1 MLLTML
7 SKRSVELGISDI
19 DPRAAQWPTSPG
31 LIRTLEYIGFCKSD
45 SQMFEG
51 TYGFVTALMALTL
64 PDLNRRG
71 DHSQCTPNRC
81 EANNIKPGKYER
93 KHIVD
98 GCTCSDLTPG
108 RDWNRMLDIVEG
120 GGISLVRL
128 RPQSAEVDSGIDFEV
143 LSTEPDIK
151 YVAYSHV
158 WADGRGNIH
167 ANDLF
172 KCQWRW
178 LQECAQKY
186 QSLSANPSI
195 SPDDT
200 FCVPLRAACRKPSH
214 KVNFDDARNLPRG
227 RCRSCARPRA

>member
-1 MLLTML
+1 MKDESNRQFWLLHGPEILPNDLEL
-7 SKRSVELGISDI
+7 SILALAYALDYAIKAVSVELGISDI
-19 DPRAAQWPTSPG
+19 GPRAAQWPTSPG

-81 EANNIKPGKYER
+81 EADNIKPGKYER

-98 GCTCSDLTPG
+98 GCTCSDLTPE

-120 GGISLVRL
+120 GGIPLVRL
-128 RPQSAEVDSGIDFEV
+128 RPQPAEVDSGIDFEI
-143 LSTEPDIK
+143 LSTEPNIK

-158 WADGRGNIH
+158 
-167 ANDLF
+167 
-172 KCQWRW
+172 
-178 LQECAQKY
+178 
-186 QSLSANPSI
+186 
-195 SPDDT
+195 
-200 FCVPLRAACRKPSH
+200 
-214 KVNFDDARNLPRG
+214 
-227 RCRSCARPRA
+227 